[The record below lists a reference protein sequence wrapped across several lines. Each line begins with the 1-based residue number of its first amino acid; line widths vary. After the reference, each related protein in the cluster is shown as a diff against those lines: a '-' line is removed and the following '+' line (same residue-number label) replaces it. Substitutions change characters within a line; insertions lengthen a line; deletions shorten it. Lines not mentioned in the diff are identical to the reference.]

1 MVGNCKHLIILFL
14 YLSSFS
20 CENKA
25 TKAQLGNKLISENLN
40 VLLDDLKYFST
51 SDEPLSVGVYQYIG
65 TNKSDQELV
74 IRKFEHKFGLTDE
87 KIIKETIKLEKLPK
101 SINHYPTFL
110 DTNHSFQK
118 KDNVIKVSFVN
129 LIISNN
135 NQYAAIEVIKSFGHG
150 AKLELYYFK
159 QVDGKWVFDSKE
171 VLALG

>member
-1 MVGNCKHLIILFL
+1 MAGNFKYLIILFL

-25 TKAQLGNKLISENLN
+25 TKVQLGNKLISENLN

-65 TNKSDQELV
+65 TNKSDQE
-74 IRKFEHKFGLTDE
+74 IAIKKFEDKFGLTDE
-87 KIIKETIKLEKLPK
+87 KIIKEPIKLEKLPQR
-101 SINHYPTFL
+101 INHYPTFL
-110 DTNHSFQK
+110 DTDNRFQK

-129 LIISNN
+129 LMISSS
-135 NQYAAIEVIKSFGHG
+135 NQYAAIEVIKSLGHG
-150 AKLELYYFK
+150 VKIELYYFK

>member
-1 MVGNCKHLIILFL
+1 MAGNCKHLMILLL

-20 CENKA
+20 CQNKT

-51 SDEPLSVGVYQYIG
+51 SDEHLSVAVYQYIG
-65 TNKSDQELV
+65 TSKSDQEIV

-87 KIIKETIKLEKLPK
+87 KIVKDPIKLEKLPE
-101 SINHYPTFL
+101 SINHYSTFL
-110 DTNHSFQK
+110 DTDHSFHK

-129 LIISNN
+129 LMISNN